1 MPVDSLENRFAQKLR
16 QFGVSVKNSIND
28 RKPIGSIFE
37 EKLNVAGCGCEAKL
51 VGSAG
56 DLIDR
61 AKVDQQQ
68 I

>member
-37 EKLNVAGCGCEAKL
+37 EKLNVAGCEAKL